1 MSSVLLVLATA
12 NKHAHKVRCAY
23 TCTNT
28 MYLEAT
34 GCDKKLSSSKFYL
47 ERHFCN
53 KVETVFDF

>member
-12 NKHAHKVRCAY
+12 NKRVHKVKWCIY
-23 TCTNT
+23 

-34 GCDKKLSSSKFYL
+34 SCHKKLFSSKFYL

-53 KVETVFDF
+53 KVETVFDL